1 MLFLETLRLALL
13 NWLGKDPGNP
23 YAAALSGLPV
33 SAPYQERALRQ
44 YQLAEAHRNGKH
56 GGVNGLAK
64 YAAQL
69 EYELRVVR
77 DENAQ
82 LRAVGKARR

>member
-1 MLFLETLRLALL
+1 MPSLEDFRLVLL

-23 YAAALSGLPV
+23 YASALSGLPV
-33 SAPYQERALRQ
+33 SVPYQERTLRQ
-44 YQLAEAHRNGKH
+44 YQLAEAHRNGKR

-82 LRAVGKARR
+82 LRVAGKARR